1 MDLAVTIVIGLGIGV
16 MVELLLPGHTPGELV
31 LAMVLGV
38 AGAMLARYLGETAGW
53 YGTAEPASFLAS
65 VMGAIIMLLIY
76 GGLFR
81 RRHREHR

>member
-31 LAMVLGV
+31 LAMVLDV
-38 AGAMLARYLGETAGW
+38 AGAMIARYLGEIAGW